1 MRNDFKKLCTPA
13 KLYFVLSVMT
23 CIFALF
29 NGVKLITVFINLVIA
44 FIWTVILSWICNKNF
59 IGISWLL
66 VLFPY
71 FMMLLLFFGLLN
83 KQVSATTK
91 TMMMVMPPASIN
103 QMK

>member
-13 KLYFVLSVMT
+13 RLYFVLSVIT

-29 NGVKLITVFINLVIA
+29 NGVKLITVFINLIIA

-83 KQVSATTK
+83 KVSSTK
-91 TMMMVMPPASIN
+91 TMMMLMPPTSIN